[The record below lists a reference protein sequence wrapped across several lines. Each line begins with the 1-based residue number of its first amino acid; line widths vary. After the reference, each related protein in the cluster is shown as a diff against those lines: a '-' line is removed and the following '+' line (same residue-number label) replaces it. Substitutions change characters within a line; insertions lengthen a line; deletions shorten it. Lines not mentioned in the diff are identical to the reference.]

1 MKRYF
6 TDIDIDILQIL
17 PGQDRDEGPAAVVSS
32 IHPDLFLKFVK
43 YKLITIEI
51 NTITLYDLG

>member
-1 MKRYF
+1 M
-6 TDIDIDILQIL
+6 DIDKDILQIL
-17 PGQDRDEGPAAVVSS
+17 PGQDRDEGPAAVVSN

-51 NTITLYDLG
+51 NTITFYDLG